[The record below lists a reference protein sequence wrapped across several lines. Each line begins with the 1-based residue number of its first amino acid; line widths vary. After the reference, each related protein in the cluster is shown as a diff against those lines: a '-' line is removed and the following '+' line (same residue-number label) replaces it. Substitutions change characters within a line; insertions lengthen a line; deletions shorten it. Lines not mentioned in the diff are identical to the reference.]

1 MEVQTARLFD
11 RDYAGLP
18 AAIKDR
24 TDKQLALL
32 MTNPQHPSLRLKKV
46 RGTDN
51 IWEARISRGY
61 RITLTIAGDTLVLR
75 RIGIHDVLR
84 RP

>member
-1 MEVQTARLFD
+1 MQVQTTRLFD

-18 AAIKDR
+18 AGIKGR

-61 RITLTIAGDTLVLR
+61 RITLNIVGETIILR

>member
-1 MEVQTARLFD
+1 MEVQTTRLFD
-11 RDYAGLP
+11 RDYVGLP
-18 AAIKDR
+18 AGIKNR

-51 IWEARISRGY
+51 IWEVRISRGY
-61 RITLTIAGDTLVLR
+61 RVTLTIAGDTLVLR

>member
-1 MEVQTARLFD
+1 
-11 RDYAGLP
+11 LP
-18 AAIKDR
+18 AGIKDR

-61 RITLTIAGDTLVLR
+61 RITLNIVGETIILR